1 VRTTHL
7 VQLLLLAAIWGSSY
21 ALIKIAVAGISP
33 LTLVAGRL
41 VLGAALLLVTARMMG
56 LRLPRDRTQLLH
68 LTVMAVTGN
77 ILPFLLIAWAEE
89 RVTSSLASILNA
101 TTPFFTLLLA
111 VSVLRTERL
120 TLGKVMG
127 IIVGFIGVAILT
139 GADLTNLGSAS
150 GQGVLALLASSA
162 CYGLG
167 FAYARRYVRGEPL
180 AVSATQLSIAALL
193 LAPVALLFGD
203 VTATHLTPA
212 NAAAWI
218 TLGLIPTGVAYIL
231 YYRLIAGVGATRTS
245 YTTYIIPIVGV
256 TWGWLLLDEALGLD
270 ALLGVAVIFLGLA
283 IASGRPHTA
292 PQPAPAPRARG
303 TRG

>member
-1 VRTTHL
+1 MRTTHL

-56 LRLPRDRTQLLH
+56 LRLPRERTQLLH

-120 TLGKVMG
+120 TLGKVVG
-127 IIVGFIGVAILT
+127 IVVGFTGVAILT
-139 GADLTNLGSAS
+139 GTDLTNLGSAS

-162 CYGLG
+162 CYGVG

-180 AVSATQLSIAALL
+180 AISATQISIAAIL

-203 VTATHLTPA
+203 VASTNLTPA

-231 YYRLIAGVGATRTS
+231 YYRLIAGIGATRTS

-256 TWGWLLLDEALGLD
+256 AWGWLLLDEALGLD
-270 ALLGVAVIFLGLA
+270 ALLGIAVIFLGLA
-283 IASGRPHTA
+283 IASGRP
-292 PQPAPAPRARG
+292 QPAAESAPAARARE
-303 TRG
+303 TQS